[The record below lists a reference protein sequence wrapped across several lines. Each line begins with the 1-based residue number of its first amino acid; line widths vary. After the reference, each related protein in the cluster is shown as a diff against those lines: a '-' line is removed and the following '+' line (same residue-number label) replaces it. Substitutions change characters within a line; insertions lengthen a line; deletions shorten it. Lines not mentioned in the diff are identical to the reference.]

1 MNSKPTTQID
11 IKRKLKTRNG
21 QIVSDP
27 ILRANLITGTVQSGL
42 NKVRQFWTLD
52 GEFDPVNGTTEMDLV
67 YDDPEPEAQ
76 AEQTCDPTPCCGCVS
91 RREYPVF
98 YNTGKKVVL
107 CHNCGQ
113 VYVPSR
119 PESPSKVELEIM
131 MGLIRQL
138 ESLID
143 KRLGDLSIRV
153 SELEKEFGK

>member
-27 ILRANLITGTVQSGL
+27 ILRANLITGTIQTGL

-67 YDDPEPEAQ
+67 YDEPEPEAQ
-76 AEQTCDPTPCCGCVS
+76 AEQTCNPTPCCGYVS

-98 YNTGKKVVL
+98 YNPGNKVVQ
-107 CHNCGQ
+107 CHSCGQ
-113 VYVPSR
+113 VYEPANR
-119 PESPSKVELEIM
+119 PPQAFDGDRIENCVR
-131 MGLIRQL
+131 LIASMDQRITRIEGAIEYGVL
-138 ESLID
+138 KGIL
-143 KRLGDLSIRV
+143 K
-153 SELEKEFGK
+153 